1 MLVRVVIFDVDDTGW
16 GLNDR
21 VCNIL
26 GIDISKIKNF
36 YIKHNEELD
45 ENEKKL
51 LLEKYS
57 DSKIFENI
65 EWYEGFG
72 SIFDLEQL
80 ECTVHINSNCNTQAV
95 KETKHI
101 ELVDK
106 LGFPD
111 EKVTLNVI
119 ADAKNKNLDD
129 DIYILVDDSPF
140 NIAKSKAIYNISL
153 KKPWNTSKQGLETI
167 GDKKVIFC
175 DNFIEILVTIEELL
189 CGGENY
195 ERYKNKV

>member
-45 ENEKKL
+45 ENQKEL

-57 DSKIFENI
+57 DPKMFENI
-65 EWYEGFG
+65 EWYDGFDT
-72 SIFDLEQL
+72 IFSLEQF
-80 ECTVHINSNCNTQAV
+80 ECEVHINSNCNTQAV
-95 KETKHI
+95 RETKHT

-106 LGFPD
+106 LSFPD
-111 EKVTLNVI
+111 DRVILNVI
-119 ADAKNKNLDD
+119 TDAKHKDLDD
-129 DIYILVDDSPF
+129 NIYILVDDSPF
-140 NIAKSKAIYNISL
+140 NITKSKATYNISL
-153 KKPWNTSKQGLETI
+153 RKPWNTSKFGLETI

-175 DNFIEILVTIEELL
+175 DSFPEILEVIKELL
-189 CGGENY
+189 CGAKKY
-195 ERYKNKV
+195 ERYKNNI

>member
-21 VCNIL
+21 VCDIL

-45 ENEKKL
+45 ENQKEL

-80 ECTVHINSNCNTQAV
+80 GCTVHINSNCNTQDV

-129 DIYILVDDSPF
+129 DIYILVDESPF
-140 NIAKSKAIYNISL
+140 NIAKSKAMYNIAL
-153 KKPWNTSKQGLETI
+153 KKPWNTSKYGLETI
-167 GDKKVIFC
+167 GNKKVIFC

-195 ERYKNKV
+195 ERYKNKI

>member
-1 MLVRVVIFDVDDTGW
+1 MITRVVIFDVDDTGW

-65 EWYEGFG
+65 EWYVGFE

-80 ECTVHINSNCNTQAV
+80 GCTVHINSNCNTQDV

-119 ADAKNKNLDD
+119 TDAKNKNLDD

-140 NIAKSKAIYNISL
+140 NIAKSKALYNIAL
-153 KKPWNTSKQGLETI
+153 RKPWNTSKQGLETI
-167 GDKKVIFC
+167 GNKKVIFC
-175 DNFIEILVTIEELL
+175 DNFIEILGIIKELL
-189 CGGENY
+189 CGAEKY

>member
-1 MLVRVVIFDVDDTGW
+1 MRVVIFDVDDTGW

-21 VCNIL
+21 VCDIL

-45 ENEKKL
+45 ENQKEL

-80 ECTVHINSNCNTQAV
+80 GCTVHINSNCNTQDV

-140 NIAKSKAIYNISL
+140 NIAKSKAMYNIAL
-153 KKPWNTSKQGLETI
+153 KKPWNTSKYGLETI
-167 GDKKVIFC
+167 GNKKVIFC

-189 CGGENY
+189 RGGENY

>member
-1 MLVRVVIFDVDDTGW
+1 MINRVVIFDVDDTGW
-16 GLNDR
+16 GLNDK

-36 YIKHNEELD
+36 YIKHNEELN

-57 DSKIFENI
+57 DSKVFENI
-65 EWYEGFG
+65 EWYEGFE

-80 ECTVHINSNCNTQAV
+80 GCTVHINSNCNTQAV

-111 EKVTLNVI
+111 EKVTLNII

-140 NIAKSKAIYNISL
+140 NIAKSKAMYNIAL
-153 KKPWNTSKQGLETI
+153 KKPWNTSKYGLETI
-167 GDKKVIFC
+167 GNKKVIFC

-195 ERYKNKV
+195 ERYKNKI

>member
-1 MLVRVVIFDVDDTGW
+1 MLVKVVIFDVDDTGW

-80 ECTVHINSNCNTQAV
+80 GCTVHINSNCNTQDV
-95 KETKHI
+95 KETKHT

-119 ADAKNKNLDD
+119 TDAKNKNLDD

-140 NIAKSKAIYNISL
+140 NIAKSKAMYNIAL
-153 KKPWNTSKQGLETI
+153 KKPWNTSKYGLETI
-167 GDKKVIFC
+167 GNKKVIFC

-189 CGGENY
+189 CGEENY
-195 ERYKNKV
+195 ERYKNKI

>member
-1 MLVRVVIFDVDDTGW
+1 MLLRAVIFDVDDTGW

-21 VCNIL
+21 VCDIL

-45 ENEKKL
+45 ENQKEL

-80 ECTVHINSNCNTQAV
+80 GCTVYINSNCNTQAV

-106 LGFPD
+106 LGFSD
-111 EKVTLNVI
+111 EKVILNVI
-119 ADAKNKNLDD
+119 SDAKNKNLADN
-129 DIYILVDDSPF
+129 IYILVDDSPF

-167 GDKKVIFC
+167 GNKKVIFC
-175 DNFIEILVTIEELL
+175 DNFIEILATIEKLL
-189 CGGENY
+189 CGAEKY
-195 ERYKNKV
+195 ERYKNNI